1 MRLLTRLY
9 GNTLESSSD
18 LRAWS
23 PHIRDEIKLVEM
35 ATHGSLSA
43 FDPSKEDWTSYTDR
57 MKHYFIANVTD
68 SDRKRSILLSA
79 CGASTFKL
87 IQNLVE
93 KDKMNTTS
101 FEDIVAK
108 LKTHYDPEPSVIMQI

>member
-1 MRLLTRLY
+1 M
-9 GNTLESSSD
+9 
-18 LRAWS
+18 
-23 PHIRDEIKLVEM
+23 EM

-57 MKHYFIANVTD
+57 MKHYFIANDVTD
-68 SDRKRSILLSA
+68 GDKKRSILLSA

-93 KDKMNTTS
+93 KDKVNTTS

-108 LKTHYDPEPSVIMQI
+108 LKTHYDPETKVMSAF